1 MKPTPQINGRSPRQ
15 QRNFPLTDYS
25 YQTTETVIESSAAV
39 AKRKILK
46 PQLRSF
52 WKIRAGYF
60 GAEASLDYAAEAI
73 LFASISAVAAWSI
86 AVLLNQVLRWM
97 I

>member
-1 MKPTPQINGRSPRQ
+1 MKPTPQINQRSPRQ

-25 YQTTETVIESSAAV
+25 YQTAESAVENPTTV

-60 GAEASLDYAAEAI
+60 GAEASLDYATEAI

>member
-25 YQTTETVIESSAAV
+25 YQTAETAIESPPAV

-46 PQLRSF
+46 PQLRSI
-52 WKIRAGYF
+52 WKISASYF
-60 GAEASLDYAAEAI
+60 AAEASLDYATEAI
-73 LFASISAVAAWSI
+73 LFASISAAAAWPI
-86 AVLLNQVLRWM
+86 AVLINQLLRWM